1 MQVMNDIIMMV
12 IGVYIVYALLYAV
25 LHKDMMLIALD
36 EILNQSREG
45 IKEALIEVEEEN
57 VSELIKNDIF
67 HPDEGTKESAWN
79 AIIRLNKLKKDKDFL
94 DKSADIFISD
104 LKTISITRRI
114 KTFFWVIVRDLY
126 TLIPMAVLMYTGN
139 LKISIIVSFTL
150 MFLFSMF
157 EDYMLRISI
166 SELFGEEVSDGVMSS
181 FSSRMGI
188 VITAMT
194 RQAHFYATL
203 LILLYK

>member
-1 MQVMNDIIMMV
+1 MNDIIMMV
-12 IGVYIVYALLYAV
+12 IGIYIAYALLYAI
-25 LHKDMMLIALD
+25 LHKDMMLITLD
-36 EILNQSREG
+36 EILSQSRDG
-45 IKEALIEVEEEN
+45 IQETLIEVEEKN
-57 VSELIKNDIF
+57 LSELIKNDIF
-67 HPDEGTKESAWN
+67 HPDEGTKDSAGE
-79 AIIRLNKLKKDKDFL
+79 AIVRLNKLKKDKDFL

-139 LKISIIVSFTL
+139 LKISIIGSFTL

-181 FSSRMGI
+181 FSARMGI

-194 RQAHFYATL
+194 RQSHFYATL

>member
-1 MQVMNDIIMMV
+1 MMV
-12 IGVYIVYALLYAV
+12 IGIYIVYALLYAV

-45 IKEALIEVEEEN
+45 IKETLIEVEEEN

-94 DKSADIFISD
+94 DKSADVFISD

-126 TLIPMAVLMYTGN
+126 TLIPMGTLILTGN
-139 LKISIIVSFTL
+139 LQISIIVSFAL
-150 MFLFSMF
+150 MFIFSMF
-157 EDYMLRISI
+157 EEHMLRTGISQI
-166 SELFGEEVSDGVMSS
+166 YGEEVSDGIMSS
-181 FSSRMGI
+181 FSARMNI
-188 VITAMT
+188 VITAML
-194 RQAHFYATL
+194 RQSHFYITL
-203 LILLYK
+203 LILIYK

>member
-1 MQVMNDIIMMV
+1 MNDIIMMV

-25 LHKDMMLIALD
+25 LHKDMMLIALG

-45 IKEALIEVEEEN
+45 IKETLIEVEEEN

-67 HPDEGTKESAWN
+67 HPDEGTKESAWD

>member
-1 MQVMNDIIMMV
+1 MNDIIMMV
-12 IGVYIVYALLYAV
+12 IGIYIVYALLYAV

-45 IKEALIEVEEEN
+45 IKETLIEVEEEN

-181 FSSRMGI
+181 FSARMGI

>member
-1 MQVMNDIIMMV
+1 MMV

-45 IKEALIEVEEEN
+45 IKETLIEVEEEN

-79 AIIRLNKLKKDKDFL
+79 AIIRLNELKKDKDFL

-139 LKISIIVSFTL
+139 LKISIIVSLVL
-150 MFLFSMF
+150 MCLFSIF

-166 SELFGEEVSDGVMSS
+166 SELYGEEMSDGVMSS
-181 FSSRMGI
+181 FSSRVMI
-188 VITAMT
+188 LITAMT
-194 RQAHFYATL
+194 RQLHFYATL

>member
-1 MQVMNDIIMMV
+1 MNDIIMMV

-45 IKEALIEVEEEN
+45 IKETLIEVEEEN

-67 HPDEGTKESAWN
+67 HPDEGTKESAWD

>member
-1 MQVMNDIIMMV
+1 MNDIIMMV
-12 IGVYIVYALLYAV
+12 IGIYIVYALLYAI
-25 LHKDMMLIALD
+25 LHKDMMLITLD

-45 IKEALIEVEEEN
+45 IKETLIEVEEKN

-67 HPDEGTKESAWN
+67 HPDEGTKDSAGE
-79 AIIRLNKLKKDKDFL
+79 AIVRLNKLKKDKDFL

-126 TLIPMAVLMYTGN
+126 TLIPMGTLILTGN
-139 LKISIIVSFTL
+139 LRISVIVSFAL
-150 MFLFSMF
+150 MFIFSMF
-157 EDYMLRISI
+157 EEHMLRTGISQ
-166 SELFGEEVSDGVMSS
+166 LYGEEVSDSVMSS
-181 FSSRMGI
+181 FSARMN
-188 VITAMT
+188 VAITAML
-194 RQAHFYATL
+194 RQSHFYATL

>member
-1 MQVMNDIIMMV
+1 MMV
-12 IGVYIVYALLYAV
+12 IGIYIVYALLYAV

-45 IKEALIEVEEEN
+45 IKETLIEVEEEN

-67 HPDEGTKESAWN
+67 HPDEGTKESVWN

>member
-1 MQVMNDIIMMV
+1 MNDIIMMV

-45 IKEALIEVEEEN
+45 IKETLIEVEEEN

-194 RQAHFYATL
+194 RQSHFYATL
-203 LILLYK
+203 LILL

>member
-1 MQVMNDIIMMV
+1 MMV

-45 IKEALIEVEEEN
+45 IKETLIEVEEEN

-79 AIIRLNKLKKDKDFL
+79 AIIKLNKLKKDKDFL

>member
-1 MQVMNDIIMMV
+1 MNDIIMV
-12 IGVYIVYALLYAV
+12 VVVVYITYALLYAI

-36 EILNQSREG
+36 EILSQSREG
-45 IKEALIEVEEEN
+45 IKKTLLEVEEKN
-57 VSELIKNDIF
+57 LSELIKSDIF
-67 HPDEGTKESAWN
+67 HPDEETKDSTWEAVV
-79 AIIRLNKLKKDKDFL
+79 RLDRLKEDKNFL

-114 KTFFWVIVRDLY
+114 KNFFWAIVRDLY

-139 LKISIIVSFTL
+139 LRISIIVSFTL

-157 EDYMLRISI
+157 EDYMLRVGI
-166 SELFGEEVSDGVMSS
+166 SEIFGEEVSDGVMSS
-181 FSSRMGI
+181 FSARMGI

-194 RQAHFYATL
+194 RQLHFYATL
-203 LILLYK
+203 LILL

>member
-1 MQVMNDIIMMV
+1 MNDIIMMV

-45 IKEALIEVEEEN
+45 IKETLIEVEEEN

-126 TLIPMAVLMYTGN
+126 TLIPMAVLMYAGN

>member
-1 MQVMNDIIMMV
+1 MNDIIMMV
-12 IGVYIVYALLYAV
+12 IGIYIVYALLYAV
-25 LHKDMMLIALD
+25 LHKDMVLIALD

-45 IKEALIEVEEEN
+45 IKETLIEVEEEN

-67 HPDEGTKESAWN
+67 HPDEGTKESVWN

-188 VITAMT
+188 VITAMI

>member
-1 MQVMNDIIMMV
+1 MNDIIMMV

-36 EILNQSREG
+36 EVLNQSREG
-45 IKEALIEVEEEN
+45 IKETLIEVEEEN

-188 VITAMT
+188 VITAMI

>member
-45 IKEALIEVEEEN
+45 IKETLIEVEEEN

-79 AIIRLNKLKKDKDFL
+79 AIIKLNKLKKDKDFL

>member
-1 MQVMNDIIMMV
+1 MNDIIMMV

-45 IKEALIEVEEEN
+45 IKETLIEVEEEN

-188 VITAMT
+188 VITAMI

>member
-1 MQVMNDIIMMV
+1 MNDIIMMV

-25 LHKDMMLIALD
+25 LHKDMMLSALD

-45 IKEALIEVEEEN
+45 IKETLIEVEEEN

-67 HPDEGTKESAWN
+67 NPDEGTKESAWN

-114 KTFFWVIVRDLY
+114 KTFFWVIVRDIY
-126 TLIPMAVLMYTGN
+126 TLIPMGTLILTGN
-139 LKISIIVSFTL
+139 LKISIIVSFAL
-150 MFLFSMF
+150 MFIFSMF
-157 EDYMLRISI
+157 EEHMLRTGISQI
-166 SELFGEEVSDGVMSS
+166 YGEEVSDGIMSS
-181 FSSRMGI
+181 FSARMNI
-188 VITAMT
+188 AITAML
-194 RQAHFYATL
+194 RQSHFYITL
-203 LILLYK
+203 LILIYK

>member
-1 MQVMNDIIMMV
+1 MNDIIMMV
-12 IGVYIVYALLYAV
+12 IGIYIVYALLYAV

-45 IKEALIEVEEEN
+45 IKETLIEVEEEN

-166 SELFGEEVSDGVMSS
+166 SELFGEEVSEGVMSS

>member
-12 IGVYIVYALLYAV
+12 IGIYIVYALLYAV
-25 LHKDMMLIALD
+25 LHKDMVLIALD

-45 IKEALIEVEEEN
+45 IKETLIEVEEEN

-157 EDYMLRISI
+157 EDCMLRISI

-181 FSSRMGI
+181 FSARMGI

>member
-1 MQVMNDIIMMV
+1 MNDIIMMV
-12 IGVYIVYALLYAV
+12 TGIYIAYALLYAI
-25 LHKDMMLIALD
+25 LHKDMMLITLD
-36 EILNQSREG
+36 EILSQSREG
-45 IKEALIEVEEEN
+45 IKKTLMEIEEKN
-57 VSELIKNDIF
+57 VSNLIKDDIF
-67 HPDEGTKESAWN
+67 HPDEGTKDSSWN
-79 AIIRLNKLKKDKDFL
+79 AIIKLDRLKEDKDFL
-94 DKSADIFISD
+94 DRSADIFISD
-104 LKTISITRRI
+104 LKIISITRRI

-126 TLIPMAVLMYTGN
+126 TLIPMAALMYTGN

-157 EDYMLRISI
+157 EDYMLRIGI

-181 FSSRMGI
+181 FSARMGI

-194 RQAHFYATL
+194 RQSHFYATL

>member
-1 MQVMNDIIMMV
+1 MIV
-12 IGVYIVYALLYAV
+12 IGIYIAYALLYAII
-25 LHKDMMLIALD
+25 HKDMMLITLD
-36 EILNQSREG
+36 EILSQSREG
-45 IKEALIEVEEEN
+45 IKKDLIEVEEKN

-67 HPDEGTKESAWN
+67 HPDEETKESAGK
-79 AIIRLNKLKKDKDFL
+79 AIVRLDKLKKDKDFL

-126 TLIPMAVLMYTGN
+126 TLIPIAVLMYTGN
-139 LKISIIVSFTL
+139 LKLSIIISFTL

-157 EDYMLRISI
+157 EEHMLRIGI
-166 SELFGEEVSDGVMSS
+166 SELYGEEVSDGVMSS
-181 FSSRMGI
+181 FSARMN
-188 VITAMT
+188 VAITAML
-194 RQAHFYATL
+194 RQLHFYITL

>member
-1 MQVMNDIIMMV
+1 MNDIIMMV
-12 IGVYIVYALLYAV
+12 IGIYIVYALLYAV

-45 IKEALIEVEEEN
+45 IKETLIEVEEEN

>member
-1 MQVMNDIIMMV
+1 MNDIIMMV

-45 IKEALIEVEEEN
+45 IKETLIEVEEEN

-67 HPDEGTKESAWN
+67 HPDEGTKESVWN

>member
-1 MQVMNDIIMMV
+1 MMV

-45 IKEALIEVEEEN
+45 IKETLIEVEEEN

-67 HPDEGTKESAWN
+67 HPDEGTKESAWD

>member
-1 MQVMNDIIMMV
+1 MNDIIMMV

-45 IKEALIEVEEEN
+45 IKETLIEVEEEN
-57 VSELIKNDIF
+57 VSELIENDIF

-194 RQAHFYATL
+194 RQSHFYATL
-203 LILLYK
+203 LILL

>member
-1 MQVMNDIIMMV
+1 MNDIIMMV

-45 IKEALIEVEEEN
+45 IKETLIEVEEEN

-79 AIIRLNKLKKDKDFL
+79 AIIKLNKLKKDKDFL